1 MAEGGDFGYDNP
13 DLDYQIDHDDDDDD
27 QEATN
32 RTRRFQPGA
41 ASTPYHSGEQ
51 HEMQTMMYEQ
61 SRLPNTSYDERTPL
75 LSTAE
80 IERWLG
86 ALREDLITGTIDTTK
101 IPDKIENPLSRE
113 GKEEQIRRV
122 KRLIKKRFPNAN
134 VDGLVISY
142 STKNPMDIV
151 VLGPKG
157 GETKIV
163 LADGS
168 DLQKSF
174 LNKAF
179 VKSKLGPPARDIIQK
194 TSADIRKKQKE
205 LKDLRN
211 SE

>member
-1 MAEGGDFGYDNP
+1 MAEGGDFGYDDP
-13 DLDYQIDHDDDDDD
+13 GLDYQIDHDDDDDD
-27 QEATN
+27 DQEAN
-32 RTRRFQPGA
+32 RTQPFQPGA
-41 ASTPYHSGEQ
+41 ASTPYYGGEQ
-51 HEMQTMMYEQ
+51 HEMQTMMHEQ
-61 SRLPNTSYDERTPL
+61 SGLPDTSYDERTPL

-80 IERWLG
+80 IERRLD
-86 ALREDLITGTIDTTK
+86 ALIKDPRTGIIDTTK
-101 IPDKIENPLSRE
+101 ILDKSENPLSRE
-113 GKEEQIRRV
+113 DKEEQIRRV
-122 KRLIKKRFPNAN
+122 KRLIKKRFPSAN

-151 VLGPKG
+151 VLGPQG

-194 TSADIRKKQKE
+194 TSADIKKTKKKIE
-205 LKDLRN
+205 RFTN
-211 SE
+211 F